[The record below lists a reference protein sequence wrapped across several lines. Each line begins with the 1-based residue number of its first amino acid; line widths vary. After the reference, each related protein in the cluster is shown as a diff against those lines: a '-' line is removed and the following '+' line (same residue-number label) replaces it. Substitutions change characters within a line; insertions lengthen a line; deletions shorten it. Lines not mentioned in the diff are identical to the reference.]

1 MEQAALMNI
10 GLALVGLIAVIL
22 LFILKA
28 INNLNSLLATM
39 ALQPGTSAAAA
50 PASVP
55 TVAADGISEEEVA
68 VISAV
73 IATMMPGKTI
83 QTIRLQ
89 QK

>member
-1 MEQAALMNI
+1 MDQATLINI

-28 INNLNSLLATM
+28 INNLNSLLETM
-39 ALQPGTSAAAA
+39 KLQPGMSAAAA

-73 IATMMPGKTI
+73 IAQLMPGKTI
-83 QTIRLQ
+83 QSIRLH